1 MDLVERLLAAQP
13 EFCSAVASAAL
24 LQRQAVGLSPPPP
37 PPSLESNAYGCRGG
51 GNSGYSGEPEDLK
64 RDLAQCG
71 AAISLLGALGAS
83 AQGTALGRFG
93 AVFLVAS
100 AVPLGLIAQQEE
112 DAKEIGGTTGIERER
127 ARRQQAR
134 EARDRDRQVAARS
147 GEKE

>member
-1 MDLVERLLAAQP
+1 MDLLERLLA
-13 EFCSAVASAAL
+13 AVASAAL

-51 GNSGYSGEPEDLK
+51 GSSGYSGKPEDLK